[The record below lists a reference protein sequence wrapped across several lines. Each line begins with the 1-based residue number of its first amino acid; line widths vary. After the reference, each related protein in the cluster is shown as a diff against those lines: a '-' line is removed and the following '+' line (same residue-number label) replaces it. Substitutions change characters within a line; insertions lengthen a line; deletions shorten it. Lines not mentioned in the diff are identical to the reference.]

1 VESKIQFT
9 LPQWLLDY
17 QQQYQPTPLPE
28 QQLAFVIEASRQ
40 NFLHQTGGP
49 FAAGVFVIET
59 GQLIALGVNLVTHQ
73 QLSMLH
79 AEIVALSLAQR
90 VLGTYDLS
98 AEQEPLSLVTSTEPC
113 AMCFG
118 AIPWSGVRQVVCA
131 ATDAD
136 ARAIGFDEGPKPAEW
151 EQARQQRQIR
161 VISGL
166 LRQQAATVLQAYAEQ
181 GGPIYNPAGRETL

>member
-1 VESKIQFT
+1 MESQIQFT

-73 QLSMLH
+73 QLSVLH

-90 VLGTYDLS
+90 ALCTYDLS
-98 AEQEPLSLVTSTEPC
+98 TSAPLSLVSSTEPC

-136 ARAIGFDEGPKPAEW
+136 ARAIGFDEGPKLPDW
-151 EQARQQRQIR
+151 EQALQQRQIT

-166 LRQQAATVLQAYAEQ
+166 MRAQAATVLQTYAEH
-181 GGPIYNPAGRETL
+181 GGQIYNPSGREAG